1 MFFWVH
7 LHTFILWRIAKNIVW
22 A

>member
-7 LHTFILWRIAKNIVW
+7 LHTFILWRIAKNIF
-22 A
+22 